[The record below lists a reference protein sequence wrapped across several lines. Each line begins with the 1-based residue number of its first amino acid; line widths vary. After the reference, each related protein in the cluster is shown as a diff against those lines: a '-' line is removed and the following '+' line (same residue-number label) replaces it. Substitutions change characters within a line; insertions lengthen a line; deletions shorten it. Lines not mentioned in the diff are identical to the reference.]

1 VEILSLIVMGL
12 RDILN
17 KYKLLTDETAERID
31 LLMSALRRKPGYS
44 DALKRY
50 GAQSGGAD
58 SGDFIGP
65 QISSF
70 IDATKSNPEL
80 FRTMLAGLFS
90 AVYILDSAE
99 QLPGFGSILGAS
111 LDIMLM
117 GGKVL
122 TKSIQAGLP
131 VVVGL
136 LPIPYAS
143 MAGLGMA
150 AVFGMI
156 AWPMIALV
164 SLSRQDFATATD
176 AYIRAI
182 PPPFGDMLAN
192 VFTEGNRAAGKINA
206 RREQLGEDLAAAFKM
221 ISEALSGPEVQNA
234 QQGFNNLATRVRE
247 SAQSSAPYKTIS
259 QSMSG
264 PAAQRAREGLTSL
277 GERVRQS
284 AQLPSPAFRGGF
296 HGRTKKRTWRRRRTQ
311 RTFAR
316 H

>member
-1 VEILSLIVMGL
+1 MEILSLIVMGL

-17 KYKLLTDETAERID
+17 KYKLLTHETAERID

-50 GAQSGGAD
+50 GAQSGGGD

-65 QISSF
+65 QISAF
-70 IDATKSNPEL
+70 VDAVKNNPDV
-80 FRTMLAGLFS
+80 FRTMLASLFS

-99 QLPGFGSILGAS
+99 HLPGFGSILGAS
-111 LDIMLM
+111 LDVMLM

-122 TKSIQAGLP
+122 TRSIQAGLP
-131 VVVGL
+131 VLVGL

-221 ISEALSGPEVQNA
+221 ISESLSGSEVQNA
-234 QQGFNNLATRVRE
+234 QQGFNSLATRVRE
-247 SAQSSAPYKTIS
+247 SA
-259 QSMSG
+259 
-264 PAAQRAREGLTSL
+264 R
-277 GERVRQS
+277 
-284 AQLPSPAFRGGF
+284 LPSPVLTGGF
-296 HGRTKKRTWRRRRTQ
+296 HRRTKKRTWRRRRTQ
-311 RTFAR
+311 RTFAK

>member
-1 VEILSLIVMGL
+1 
-12 RDILN
+12 
-17 KYKLLTDETAERID
+17 
-31 LLMSALRRKPGYS
+31 
-44 DALKRY
+44 
-50 GAQSGGAD
+50 
-58 SGDFIGP
+58 
-65 QISSF
+65 
-70 IDATKSNPEL
+70 
-80 FRTMLAGLFS
+80 MLASLFS

-99 QLPGFGSILGAS
+99 KLPGFGSILGAS

-122 TKSIQAGLP
+122 TRSIQAGLP
-131 VVVGL
+131 VMIGL

-192 VFTEGNRAAGKINA
+192 VFTEGNRAVGKINA

-234 QQGFNNLATRVRE
+234 QEGFNNLATRVRE
-247 SAQSSAPYKTIS
+247 SA

-284 AQLPSPAFRGGF
+284 AQLPSPVFGGGF
-296 HGRTKKRTWRRRRTQ
+296 HRRTKKRTWRRRRTQ

>member
-1 VEILSLIVMGL
+1 MGL

-50 GAQSGGAD
+50 GAQSGGGD

-65 QISSF
+65 QISAF
-70 IDATKSNPEL
+70 VDAVKNNPDV
-80 FRTMLAGLFS
+80 FRTMLASLFS

-99 QLPGFGSILGAS
+99 HLPGFGSILGAS
-111 LDIMLM
+111 LDVMLM

-122 TKSIQAGLP
+122 TRSIQAGLP
-131 VVVGL
+131 VLVGL

-221 ISEALSGPEVQNA
+221 ISESLSGPEVQNA
-234 QQGFNNLATRVRE
+234 QQGFNSLATRVRE
-247 SAQSSAPYKTIS
+247 SAQSSVPYKTIS

-264 PAAQRAREGLTSL
+264 PAAQRAREGLNNL
-277 GERVRQS
+277 AGKVRES
-284 AQLPSPAFRGGF
+284 ARLPSPVLTGGF
-296 HGRTKKRTWRRRRTQ
+296 HRRTKKRTWRRRRTQ
-311 RTFAR
+311 RTFAK